1 MKTGKS
7 ITELAQEI
15 ERQQKAKTDF
25 VTPTDRLQMFFEDGG
40 VKLNS
45 PVGDF
50 GINAIAHQQLAA
62 NLEIPKP
69 YYDRMLAE
77 QPELLAENVN
87 TWFEANPKPRMVR
100 TMDGTARAF
109 LSDRYRPLENSDLAE
124 AILPVLAQL
133 GVVIVSAEITE
144 KRFYLKFVD
153 EKISKDIPTGR
164 KLGDGSH
171 VFFETLVP
179 AGQISNSEVGFG
191 ALSIETGTLTKM
203 CTNLAWSTSRSMKKY
218 HVGSKHDI
226 GEEMYAMLSDQTRQL
241 TDAALWAQ
249 ARDVVKV
256 AFDPERFHQF
266 TDDMGKLVQIRL
278 DANPDSDPVKI
289 VSLASKK
296 LGITEGEQGGI
307 LKHLIHGGDFTA
319 YGLMNAV
326 TRTAEDLKDYDRAT
340 EFERMGGKLIDLTA
354 NDWNEI
360 KQAA

>member
-25 VTPTDRLQMFFEDGG
+25 VTPTDRLEMVVEGDTD
-40 VKLNS
+40 VELHS
-45 PVGDF
+45 PVGNF
-50 GINAIAHQQLAA
+50 SVNSIAHQQLAA

-77 QPELLAENVN
+77 QPQLLAKNVN
-87 TWFEANPKPRMVR
+87 TWFKANPKPRMVR

-144 KRFYLKFVD
+144 RRFYLKFVD

-171 VFFETLVP
+171 VFFDTLVP

-256 AFDPERFHQF
+256 AFDPERFNAF
-266 TDDMGKLVQIRL
+266 TDDMGKLVQIQL
-278 DANPDSDPVKI
+278 DSDPVKV

-307 LKHLIHGGDFTA
+307 LKHLIQGGDLTA